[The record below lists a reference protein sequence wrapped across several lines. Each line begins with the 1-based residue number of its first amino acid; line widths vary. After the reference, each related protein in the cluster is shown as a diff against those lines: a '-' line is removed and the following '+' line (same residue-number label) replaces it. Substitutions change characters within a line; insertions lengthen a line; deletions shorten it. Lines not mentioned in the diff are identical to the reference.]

1 MEDQRIID
9 EYHRLKSC
17 RAVSELLGCSEE
29 TIRRVLIANNI
40 PRTHWKPEPQKKI
53 YPRKPKPYKAV
64 KYDPRKCKY
73 CGIEFEPHR
82 KTNVFCSKK
91 CKDLASLKRRGVK
104 HNPNTEPYHK
114 VCKVCGKPFDS
125 FREAQVTCSP
135 ECAEIIHPKS
145 KGIKKIEPVGAWVN
159 RLHGNEFDFVE
170 WKSKKRALLRC
181 KTCGNVIERAQSTIR
196 AKGIECE
203 FCKEQKRLQ
212 EARRKMA
219 CFFNA
224 LAQARTPKICAACG
238 GEFFSP
244 YSNQKYCSSR
254 CKHKGQV
261 RKGSYR
267 ARCRKY
273 GVFYDP
279 SVNRTAVI
287 KRDGGVCQICGKMC
301 DPNDHRWGSS
311 GPDYPTLDHIIALAN
326 GGTHTWG
333 NVQCACGMCNSKKRD
348 LPWEDVEQWVV

>member
-1 MEDQRIID
+1 MDEQRIID
-9 EYHRLKSC
+9 EYLMFGSC
-17 RAVSELLGCSEE
+17 TSVSKLIGCSSE
-29 TIRRVLIANNI
+29 TVRRVLIKYNI
-40 PRTHWKPEPQKKI
+40 PRMNRMPQRPKNPQRIQKPHRQI
-53 YPRKPKPYKAV
+53 V
-64 KYDPRKCKY
+64 HDLRKCEY
-73 CGIEFEPHR
+73 CGAEFEPSR
-82 KTNVFCSKK
+82 KTNRFCSKK
-91 CKDLASLKRRGVK
+91 CKDLSGCARRGVK
-104 HNPNTEPYHK
+104 CNLNPEPFHK
-114 VCKVCGKPFDS
+114 ICKICGKPFDS
-125 FREAQVTCSP
+125 YRAAAVTCSP
-135 ECAEIIHPKS
+135 ECAEVLHPKT

-181 KTCGNVIERAQSTIR
+181 KTCGNVIERAESTIR

-238 GEFFSP
+238 GEFFST
-244 YSNQKYCSSR
+244 YSNQIYCSSR
-254 CKHKGQV
+254 CKHKAQG

-301 DPNDHRWGSS
+301 DPNDHRWGTL
-311 GPDYPTLDHIIALAN
+311 GPDSPTVDHIIPLAR
-326 GGTHTWG
+326 GGAHTWN
-333 NVQCACGMCNSKKRD
+333 NVQCVCAICNSYKRD
-348 LPWEDVEQWVV
+348 LVGEEVGQWVV